1 LRAGQGGPTSIRSR
15 EWRSRFAGATKW
27 LVAEEDRKA
36 ALLVRADH
44 DIAAP
49 DLLFIECR
57 NALLSKVRQQEL
69 QRTEAEEA
77 QRALEEIG
85 SGITVLPS
93 LPILRQAF
101 VMALDLAEP
110 IYDCIYLAAALATD
124 RKLITAN
131 VRIAAKV
138 ARLRFAQNQ
147 IALPT

>member
-1 LRAGQGGPTSIRSR
+1 MNVVVDASVAL
-15 EWRSRFAGATKW
+15 KW
-27 LVAEEDRKA
+27 LIAEEDSET

-57 NALLSKVRQQEL
+57 NALLSKVRRREL

-77 QRALEEIG
+77 QGALEEIG

-101 VMALDLAEP
+101 VIALDLAEP

-124 RKLITAN
+124 RKLITAD
-131 VRIAAKV
+131 VRFASKV
-138 ARLRFAQNQ
+138 AHLRFAQNQ
-147 IALPT
+147 IALLHLLPS

>member
-1 LRAGQGGPTSIRSR
+1 MNVVVDASVAL
-15 EWRSRFAGATKW
+15 KW
-27 LVAEEDRKA
+27 LVAEEDSET

-49 DLLFIECR
+49 DLLLIECR
-57 NALLSKVRQQEL
+57 NALLSKVRRREL
-69 QRTEAEEA
+69 QRTEAEKA
-77 QRALEEIG
+77 QGALEEIG

-101 VMALDLAEP
+101 VIALDLAEP

-124 RKLITAN
+124 RKLITAD
-131 VRIAAKV
+131 VRFAAKV

-147 IALPT
+147 IALLNLLPT

>member
-1 LRAGQGGPTSIRSR
+1 MNVVVDASVAL
-15 EWRSRFAGATKW
+15 KW
-27 LVAEEDRKA
+27 LVAEEDSET

-57 NALLSKVRQQEL
+57 NALLSKARRREL

-77 QRALEEIG
+77 QGALEEIG

-101 VMALDLAEP
+101 VIALDLAEP

-124 RKLITAN
+124 RKLITADA
-131 VRIAAKV
+131 RFAAKV
-138 ARLRFAQNQ
+138 ARVRFAQNQ
-147 IALPT
+147 IMLLHLLPT

>member
-1 LRAGQGGPTSIRSR
+1 MNVVVDASVAL
-15 EWRSRFAGATKW
+15 KW
-27 LVAEEDRKA
+27 LVAEEDSET
-36 ALLVRADH
+36 ALLVRVDH

-57 NALLSKVRQQEL
+57 NALLSKVRRREL
-69 QRTEAEEA
+69 QRNKAEEA
-77 QRALEEIG
+77 QGALEEIG

-101 VMALDLAEP
+101 AIALDIAEP

-124 RKLITAN
+124 RKLITADA
-131 VRIAAKV
+131 RFAAKV

-147 IALPT
+147 IALLHLLPI